1 MNKITST
8 TKKVANHVHARRAR
22 YGAAAGFIAGAVVMR
37 KLDADTYGQ
46 AMSFLKE
53 KELYDEFFTLTD
65 EM

>member
-1 MNKITST
+1 MKKITST
-8 TKKVANHVHARRAR
+8 TKKAANHVYARRGR
-22 YGAAAGFIAGAVVMR
+22 YGAAAGFIAGAVAMH
-37 KLDADTYGQ
+37 KLDADAYGQ